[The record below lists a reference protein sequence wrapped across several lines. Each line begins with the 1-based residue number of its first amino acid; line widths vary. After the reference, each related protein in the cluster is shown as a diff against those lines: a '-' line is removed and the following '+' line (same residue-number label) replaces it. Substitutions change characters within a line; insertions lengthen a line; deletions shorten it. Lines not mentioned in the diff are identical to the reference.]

1 MKSYKDYLA
10 MKGLKP
16 IVIERSNKKPGDYVI
31 ISSYLP
37 AEIVR

>member
-1 MKSYKDYLA
+1 MTSYKDYLRL
-10 MKGLKP
+10 KWLKP

-31 ISSYLP
+31 VSSYLP